1 MYRVFRYKTLPNYW
15 PASATVYVDK
25 SPTRVDHYVT
35 DNQGNPTLVY
45 GGPGV
50 PVTSSWGSITGTL
63 SAQTDLQAALD
74 SKYSSSNPAGYQT
87 AAQVSTAI
95 SSGLTGYATQSWV
108 TSQGY
113 LTSQIS
119 HADVVV
125 DGDFGSQGIMLR
137 GASSGTYSI
146 LTDNSANWNT
156 AFGWGNHA
164 SAGYLTAINSGM
176 VTTALGFTPYNATN
190 PSGYQTAAQVS
201 TSIGTALTGYATESW
216 VTSQGYLNSVTDADI
231 STALGFM
238 PISESDIIGL
248 ILCLG

>member
-1 MYRVFRYKTLPNYW
+1 MYRVFRYKALPNYW

-35 DNQGNPTLVY
+35 DNNGNPTLVY

-50 PVTSSWGSITGTL
+50 AITSAWGSITGTL

-74 SKYSSSNPAGYQT
+74 SKYASSNPAGYQT

-108 TSQGY
+108 NSQGY
-113 LTSQIS
+113 LTVEADPVFTASAASAIS
-119 HADVVV
+119 NTN
-125 DGDFGSQGIMLR
+125 I
-137 GASSGTYSI
+137 
-146 LTDNSANWNT
+146 NNWNT

-164 SAGYLTAINSGM
+164 SAGYLTTINSGM
-176 VTTALGFTPYNATN
+176 VTTALGFTPYNSTN
-190 PSGYQTAAQVS
+190 PSGYQTASQVS
-201 TSIGTALTGYATESW
+201 TSISTALTGYATESW
-216 VTSQGYLNSVTDADI
+216 VTSQEYLNTITDADI